1 MSLATLMAKV
11 GLLIE
16 KAQNAGGEDFFEAY
30 LNHTLTQVRYEST
43 TAFPITHK
51 FAEQTKLIS
60 ADFPNL
66 TRTNDY
72 IFSGCT
78 SLVNVNLP
86 KATYVG
92 QCGFEN
98 CKALEHISFP
108 SATIVY
114 ANAFSNATKLKTV
127 DFGTTVNFARATSFN
142 ACSSLDTLVLRG
154 NGVSTL
160 SSISLFASAGAFAAD
175 ASGGTVYVPSALI
188 ESYKAA
194 TNWSAMYEA
203 GRCNFV
209 AIEGS
214 EYE

>member
-1 MSLATLMAKV
+1 MSLETLKPKVAK
-11 GLLIE
+11 LIE
-16 KAQNAGGEDFFEAY
+16 KAKNAGGENILEAY
-30 LNHTLTQVRYEST
+30 FNYTLTQVRCENI
-43 TAFPITHK
+43 TAFTTTRK
-51 FAEQTKLIS
+51 FADQINLIS

-66 TRTNDY
+66 TRTHDY
-72 IFSGCT
+72 VFDGCT

-92 QCGFEN
+92 LSAFRE
-98 CKALEHISFP
+98 CKNLEHISFP

-114 ANAFSNATKLKTV
+114 GNSFLNAIKLKTV
-127 DFGTTVNFARATSFN
+127 DFGTNVSFARTDSFN
-142 ACSSLDTLVLRG
+142 GCSSLDTLVLRG

-175 ASGGTVYVPSALI
+175 AAGGTVYVPGALI
-188 ESYKAA
+188 ENYQAA
-194 TNWSAMYEA
+194 TNWSALYEA